1 MSTLQ
6 ALGSTSRIN
15 LEKFR
20 KVVAKRTFE
29 AHDLMLR
36 NYYTVKFSP
45 SSQVDF
51 SRLVGT
57 SFALQHCIRLL
68 A

>member
-1 MSTLQ
+1 MDL
-6 ALGSTSRIN
+6 LRITSQIN
-15 LEKFR
+15 LEKMR

-36 NYYTVKFSP
+36 SCYAVKFSS

-51 SRLVGT
+51 SRLVGS
-57 SFALQHCIRLL
+57 SFALQHSIRLL